1 MEENHR
7 RYGKEGAMVAVYIV
21 LAILF
26 VALLWG
32 LMRVRRGRSA

>member
-1 MEENHR
+1 MQETSR
-7 RYGKEGAMVAVYIV
+7 RTGKEEPMVAVYIV
-21 LAILF
+21 LAIIF

>member
-1 MEENHR
+1 MEEIHR
-7 RYGKEGAMVAVYIV
+7 RYGKGGAMIGVYIV

-26 VALLWG
+26 VVLLWA